1 MRLHGVGP
9 GAETAGSLTSVL
21 GENLPLEIL
30 SFSASRM
37 AYFDSGSSISLM
49 EMSSMHQLS
58 ATSLASFDMASVVGA
73 VAPSFGARRA
83 REFELTKKTTLKAAR
98 VFLALSFSLFAIQ
111 NLRSRSY
118 PEGGKLEKEGV
129 HPPSLASTSRAFTHR
144 KRVSPIGEPAAV
156 LCGPRSPRRPAGQF
170 ERSRRVT
177 DRATAPR
184 DPRESRPAV
193 DAPVGTS
200 EA

>member
-73 VAPSFGARRA
+73 VAPSIGARRA
-83 REFELTKKTTLKAAR
+83 RKFELTKKTNPK
-98 VFLALSFSLFAIQ
+98 SFKYFYFWLCLF
-111 NLRSRSY
+111 RHTK
-118 PEGGKLEKEGV
+118 PK
-129 HPPSLASTSRAFTHR
+129 
-144 KRVSPIGEPAAV
+144 VSIP
-156 LCGPRSPRRPAGQF
+156 
-170 ERSRRVT
+170 
-177 DRATAPR
+177 
-184 DPRESRPAV
+184 
-193 DAPVGTS
+193 
-200 EA
+200 

>member
-83 REFELTKKTTLKAAR
+83 REFELTKKTTLKAASISGSSG
-98 VFLALSFSLFAIQ
+98 LSI
-111 NLRSRSY
+111 
-118 PEGGKLEKEGV
+118 
-129 HPPSLASTSRAFTHR
+129 PPYET
-144 KRVSPIGEPAAV
+144 
-156 LCGPRSPRRPAGQF
+156 
-170 ERSRRVT
+170 
-177 DRATAPR
+177 
-184 DPRESRPAV
+184 
-193 DAPVGTS
+193 
-200 EA
+200 

>member
-9 GAETAGSLTSVL
+9 GAQTAGSLTSVL

-83 REFELTKKTTLKAAR
+83 REFELTKKTNPKSCEY
-98 VFLALSFSLFAIQ
+98 FWLSLSVYSAIR
-111 NLRSRSY
+111 NLRSRY

-177 DRATAPR
+177 AATAPR

>member
-83 REFELTKKTTLKAAR
+83 REFELTKKPTLKAASI
-98 VFLALSFSLFAIQ
+98 FWLSVYSAIR
-111 NLRSRSY
+111 NLRSRY

-177 DRATAPR
+177 AATAPR

>member
-83 REFELTKKTTLKAAR
+83 REFELTKKTTLKAASIL
-98 VFLALSFSLFAIQ
+98 FLTLCLFAIQ
-111 NLRSRSY
+111 NLRSRY
-118 PEGGKLEKEGV
+118 PEDGKLEKEGV

-177 DRATAPR
+177 AATAPR